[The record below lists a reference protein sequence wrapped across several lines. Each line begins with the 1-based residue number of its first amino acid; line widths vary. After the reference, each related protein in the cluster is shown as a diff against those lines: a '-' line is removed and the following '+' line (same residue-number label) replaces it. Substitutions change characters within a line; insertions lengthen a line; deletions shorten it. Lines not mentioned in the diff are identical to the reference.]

1 MSFIDV
7 LSSVYDEDIAETL
20 EAITDDEILSTL
32 SKSVLTIEDAL
43 ILLSPQA
50 LLLSLIHI

>member
-20 EAITDDEILSTL
+20 EAITDDEIL
-32 SKSVLTIEDAL
+32 
-43 ILLSPQA
+43 QH
-50 LLLSLIHI
+50 SLNQY

>member
-43 ILLSPQA
+43 ILLSP
-50 LLLSLIHI
+50 H